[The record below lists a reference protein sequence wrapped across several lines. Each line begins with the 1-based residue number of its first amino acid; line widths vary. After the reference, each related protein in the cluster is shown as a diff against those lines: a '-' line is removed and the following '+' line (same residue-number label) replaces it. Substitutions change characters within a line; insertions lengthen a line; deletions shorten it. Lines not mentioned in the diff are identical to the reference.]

1 MLKSRNFECYV
12 EYCMC
17 WKNGSRR
24 NLMLTKKD
32 AVLVLI
38 DIQGKLARIVDKSEE
53 VIQNIANVIQGAK
66 VLGVPVLWLEQYP
79 QGLGKTVE
87 EISQFLTDEKPI
99 EKITFSAYRTPEFV
113 EALEATGRK
122 KVLIA
127 GIEAHICVY
136 QTTADLLEN
145 GYEVEVLADC
155 VSSRTE
161 LNREIG
167 IEKMKQYG
175 AKISSVEMAL
185 FEMKQIAKGDDFK
198 AISKIIK

>member
-1 MLKSRNFECYV
+1 
-12 EYCMC
+12 
-17 WKNGSRR
+17 
-24 NLMLTKKD
+24 MLTKKD

>member
-1 MLKSRNFECYV
+1 
-12 EYCMC
+12 
-17 WKNGSRR
+17 
-24 NLMLTKKD
+24 MLTKED

>member
-1 MLKSRNFECYV
+1 
-12 EYCMC
+12 
-17 WKNGSRR
+17 
-24 NLMLTKKD
+24 MLTKKN